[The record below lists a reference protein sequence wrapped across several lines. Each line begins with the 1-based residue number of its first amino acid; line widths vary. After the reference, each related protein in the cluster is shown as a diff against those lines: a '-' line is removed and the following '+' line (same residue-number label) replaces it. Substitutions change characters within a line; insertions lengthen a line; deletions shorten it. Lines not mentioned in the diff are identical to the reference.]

1 MRNHSGYGRVR
12 LAEGIVLI
20 ALGVLT
26 LVRPNLVYT
35 SAVVI
40 YAILAVGLGVLD
52 LVAYVRQEVFFGF
65 GPVLSLIT
73 GILSV
78 MTGCML
84 LLHQDAGK
92 AVLLIL
98 FPLWFI
104 AHCVSR
110 LTRLNYIRFTFGN
123 LHYYFSPII
132 NIIGICL
139 GFVMLFEPRI
149 AFITLGGVLG
159 LYLILL
165 GVGSVWLSISR
176 KGSL

>member
-12 LAEGIVLI
+12 FAEGIVLI

-26 LVRPNLVYT
+26 LVRPNLVFT
-35 SAVVI
+35 GAVVI
-40 YAILAVGLGVLD
+40 YGILAVCLGVLD
-52 LVAYVRQEVFFGF
+52 IVAYARQEVFFGF

-73 GILSV
+73 GSLSV

-98 FPLWFI
+98 FPLWII
-104 AHCVSR
+104 AHCVSC
-110 LTRLNYIRFTFGN
+110 LTRLNYIRFHFGDF
-123 LHYYFSPII
+123 HFYFTMII

-139 GFVMLFEPRI
+139 GFVLLFEPRI
-149 AFITLGGVLG
+149 AFITLGGTLG

-165 GVGSVWLSISR
+165 GVDSVWLSVSR

>member
-1 MRNHSGYGRVR
+1 MRQHSGYSRVR

-20 ALGVLT
+20 ILGVLA

-35 SAVVI
+35 SAVII
-40 YAILAVGLGVLD
+40 YGILAVCLGVLD
-52 LVAYVRQEVFFGF
+52 IVAYARQEVFFGF
-65 GPVLSLIT
+65 GPILSLIT

-92 AVLLIL
+92 AVLLFL

-104 AHCVSR
+104 AHCISR
-110 LTRLNYIRFTFGN
+110 LTRLNYIRFVFGN
-123 LHYYFSPII
+123 AHYYFTLIV
-132 NIIGICL
+132 NIAGICL
-139 GFVMLFEPRI
+139 GFIMLLEPRV

-159 LYLILL
+159 IYLILL
-165 GVGSVWLSISR
+165 GIDSVWLSSSR